1 MSAEVQWKASGG
13 NETRPYRE
21 RGRRGSGL
29 TKLGREVCGTLV
41 WAAVGI
47 VWVGVGAKAQL
58 LPGGVPP
65 YPGGLPPYSVDERVF
80 QALNDMNPPADA
92 RILICDNR
100 PFKQLGRYFTLYNW
114 YSAINCK
121 HTHDDSPFC
130 MFL

>member
-65 YPGGLPPYSVDERVF
+65 YPGGLPPIQSTRG
-80 QALNDMNPPADA
+80 
-92 RILICDNR
+92 C
-100 PFKQLGRYFTLYNW
+100 FKPLT
-114 YSAINCK
+114 I
-121 HTHDDSPFC
+121 
-130 MFL
+130 